1 MTSRGRN
8 YQNTEWDSTRDD
20 YSSSVYDN
28 QYQDDSVSA
37 DVNLDHC
44 RLYIKNVPKGLNEEG
59 LRAAFAKFGTL
70 LEVHLSKDPQKSYG
84 LVRFET
90 PGEAK
95 LAMMKMNRTEPLKLA
110 ITIAYKSKSK
120 QNQNQNQNR
129 GHPERSERNNRSGR
143 ERNDRND
150 RNDRSSVSMSR
161 DREDSGS
168 VLSHGKNSRMADE
181 VPNGDNNM
189 DDLLLEDD
197 YGFSDILDPNLH
209 LELESLKLEQLKVRE
224 EQLQVKQ
231 RVILLKQ
238 AERRP
243 MAQMSNRC
251 ILPDG
256 KIVVR
261 NNADSVNTPTVKQV
275 RFRDSRDADV
285 SFSAGAGDS
294 FKMPALQRI
303 GLRQCVVCGAGADSF
318 CAGCGITPYCSERCQ
333 RRDWTDR
340 HSSVCHNL
348 ARTKNERA
356 NRNVAESDDPPVVQP
371 AQPLRRPHLN
381 NSNAR
386 REIQDGDNSGF
397 VPKTLPKSPMVNNN
411 NSDSASSSGD
421 RRRLP
426 HRLNQPR
433 ELNANT
439 KSPNNRFPNAKQ
451 PVNQET
457 PAVKESVQ
465 QPKIPSAVTAAR
477 KANGPKSTQETASK
491 PDVAKREVSTP
502 EQQNKPESPKPDIAA
517 SEPQKALA
525 KKPNQ
530 MLKPASVS
538 DVTPTKKLV
547 PKKTLLDSLKVGDTV
562 LLTVESKAA
571 DARSPRGDFVC
582 MLFSETFNA
591 EYTKLCEDFILD
603 CDRDGQSVTPTP
615 GETISYF
622 NPEDNAW
629 YRGRC
634 LTPTVLAL
642 LDSGKI
648 VTISAADKL
657 RKLPN
662 AYEDIPE
669 FSAVLTAKGV
679 KIGTNIMATITS
691 QVPNGFKVSMKDVE
705 CNAALGDGELARWLA
720 NVEYAA
726 APTTVTIPTVPRP
739 DVTHNTKVFLVH
751 ATSLDKVFVRP
762 ADTDSQL
769 VYNEILQRV
778 LLSGD
783 QYKLLKE
790 PPQRGQLVIAKFTDG
805 NHYRAFVQ
813 RTNAKLNKY
822 MIEYVEF
829 GNVEVNKLETLYQC
843 PEDMDLENMPPLVS
857 MVKLSTEALQP
868 AATEAIEQLKDEV
881 ELVLTLNDR
890 KQTAPSGSQVTLTRA
905 DTLVNVNNLLVELC
919 TPEWKKI
926 EKKGEDII
934 NKVFLT
940 MDDLEISKLPPRGC
954 TVTVLDTSMLNGG
967 VVCGYDSA
975 SPFARRVHVELA
987 EKMAEYC
994 ESELGKEPYL
1004 PRAEELCIA
1013 KMPPYP
1019 QWFRAIFLSL
1029 TEGPGS
1035 SEASVCYVDYGNVAD
1050 VPVNMI
1056 RKMIPDFVKG
1066 YPTLGLHINIRGF
1079 PEPTDEA
1086 LMKALVHMKID
1097 EEGRGSLKVTNCIYR
1112 ADDGT
1117 YEVDAPELLAAM
1129 SK

>member
-1 MTSRGRN
+1 
-8 YQNTEWDSTRDD
+8 
-20 YSSSVYDN
+20 
-28 QYQDDSVSA
+28 
-37 DVNLDHC
+37 
-44 RLYIKNVPKGLNEEG
+44 
-59 LRAAFAKFGTL
+59 
-70 LEVHLSKDPQKSYG
+70 
-84 LVRFET
+84 
-90 PGEAK
+90 
-95 LAMMKMNRTEPLKLA
+95 
-110 ITIAYKSKSK
+110 
-120 QNQNQNQNR
+120 
-129 GHPERSERNNRSGR
+129 
-143 ERNDRND
+143 
-150 RNDRSSVSMSR
+150 
-161 DREDSGS
+161 
-168 VLSHGKNSRMADE
+168 
-181 VPNGDNNM
+181 
-189 DDLLLEDD
+189 
-197 YGFSDILDPNLH
+197 
-209 LELESLKLEQLKVRE
+209 
-224 EQLQVKQ
+224 
-231 RVILLKQ
+231 
-238 AERRP
+238 
-243 MAQMSNRC
+243 MSNRC

-348 ARTKNERA
+348 ARMKNERV

-386 REIQDGDNSGF
+386 RETQDGDNSGF

-421 RRRLP
+421 RQRRLP
-426 HRLNQPR
+426 HRLNQAR
-433 ELNANT
+433 ELNANTT

-465 QPKIPSAVTAAR
+465 QQKIPSAVTAR
-477 KANGPKSTQETASK
+477 KANGPK
-491 PDVAKREVSTP
+491 R
-502 EQQNKPESPKPDIAA
+502 
-517 SEPQKALA
+517 
-525 KKPNQ
+525 
-530 MLKPASVS
+530 
-538 DVTPTKKLV
+538 
-547 PKKTLLDSLKVGDTV
+547 TLLDSLKVGDTV

-603 CDRDGQSVTPTP
+603 CDRDPQSVTPTP

-642 LDSGKI
+642 LDSGKL

-679 KIGTNIMATITS
+679 QIGTNIMATITS

-739 DVTHNTKVFLVH
+739 DITHNTKVFLVH

-868 AATEAIEQLKDEV
+868 AATDAIEQLKDEV
-881 ELVLTLNDR
+881 ELVLTLADR

-975 SPFARRVHVELA
+975 SPFAKRVHVELA